1 MKKLIIT
8 ITLALGLGM
17 GLNAQNDSFFT
28 YNNYDTDRSSSWG
41 AEAALPTVHGLT
53 AHQSAEAPLGSGI
66 VLLAGMALG
75 YGIKRKIEN
84 VETRQQHN
92 KK

>member
-1 MKKLIIT
+1 MKRYIIT

-17 GLNAQNDSFFT
+17 GLNAQNDSFF
-28 YNNYDTDRSSSWG
+28 NYSSDGETNRNASWG
-41 AEAALPTVHGLT
+41 MTPALPAAHGMT
-53 AHQSAEAPLGSGI
+53 DHQNAVPVGSGI

-84 VETRQQHN
+84 VETCQQHD